1 MNMDKRTKIGAG
13 IAGALVLAAGVGA
26 AGAVAAARALD
37 ANEESQAVIDDA
49 ADQLGVESSELSDAL
64 REALKNRVDEAVEE
78 GRLTEEQAAQLK
90 ERIDSGE
97 TPLIFPGFGRH
108 GHGGPG
114 HVGHVGKLD
123 AAAEHLG
130 ITEAQLRE
138 RFEDGDT
145 LAEIARAEGKSVAGL
160 VDALVAEATE
170 KIDQAVE
177 DGRLTQEQATELKD
191 GLEERTQDLVEGELR
206 AAPFRHGFPGFP
218 GFHGGPGGPDEPRSE
233 SPRA

>member
-1 MNMDKRTKIGAG
+1 MERKTQIGAG

-26 AGAVAAARALD
+26 AGAVAAARALH

-78 GRLTEEQAAQLK
+78 GRLTEEQATELK

-97 TPLIFPGFGRH
+97 TPLIFPGLGRH

-114 HVGHVGKLD
+114 LGRLGDFGHAGKLD
-123 AAAEHLG
+123 AAAEYLG
-130 ITEAQLRE
+130 LTEEQLHE
-138 RFEDGDT
+138 RLESGHT
-145 LAEIARAEGKSVAGL
+145 LAEIARAEGTSVAGL
-160 VDALVAEATE
+160 VDALVAEATQR
-170 KIDQAVE
+170 IDQAV
-177 DGRLTQEQATELKD
+177 DAGRLTEEQATELKD
-191 GLEERTQDLVEGELR
+191 GLEERTQDLVEGELP
-206 AAPFRHGFPGFP
+206 AAPFRHGFPGF
-218 GFHGGPGGPDEPRSE
+218 HGGPGGRDEPRSD